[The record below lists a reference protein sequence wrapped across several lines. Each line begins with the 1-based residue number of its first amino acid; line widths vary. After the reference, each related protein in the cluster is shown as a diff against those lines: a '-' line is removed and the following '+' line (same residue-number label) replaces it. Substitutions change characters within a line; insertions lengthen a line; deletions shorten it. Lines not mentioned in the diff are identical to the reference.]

1 MQRGTTEE
9 DKQLLRAALVL
20 PGQLTQSL
28 LLWRGFEQASII
40 LPFGSERF
48 FVLQDCYASMDY
60 DLFHQESTQ
69 GTNTDIEKHVSSVLL

>member
-48 FVLQDCYASMDY
+48 FVLQDCYIGGRPKVFKETLSAVD
-60 DLFHQESTQ
+60 
-69 GTNTDIEKHVSSVLL
+69 V